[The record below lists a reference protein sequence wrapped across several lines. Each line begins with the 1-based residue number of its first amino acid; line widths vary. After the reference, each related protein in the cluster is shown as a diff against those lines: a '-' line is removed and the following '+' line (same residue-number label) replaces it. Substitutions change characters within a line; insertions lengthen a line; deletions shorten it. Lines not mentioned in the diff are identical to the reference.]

1 MPGRSPQIPQR
12 QGVLVS
18 YLTADTFCQRHVSP
32 YDGAVVSMSLSR
44 PCAAVS
50 GGRPP
55 FAGAVGFTASARTV
69 NGMATASEMIARNSG
84 GVSTA
89 ERLATDR
96 LSIELL
102 LWDVASK
109 EERVFLERPRTQ
121 AEFARSIG
129 KSVKWVEKEKA
140 RPEWKEARAKLA
152 AYRHLSEDE
161 LRVVRGNMEATAR
174 QSVMSGPT
182 GAPLTDL
189 EKFGRLVS
197 TMLDLA
203 ATGDREAIAF
213 IKTQNISKQFLDQMN
228 QDATSEFPD
237 KSDGELV
244 AGFVSQFEGLVV
256 EVLRSRGFT
265 VATPAAS
272 D

>member
-1 MPGRSPQIPQR
+1 M
-12 QGVLVS
+12 
-18 YLTADTFCQRHVSP
+18 T
-32 YDGAVVSMSLSR
+32 
-44 PCAAVS
+44 
-50 GGRPP
+50 
-55 FAGAVGFTASARTV
+55 
-69 NGMATASEMIARNSG
+69 TASEMIARNAG

-89 ERLATDR
+89 ERLATDK

-102 LWDVASK
+102 MWDVATK
-109 EERVFLERPRTQ
+109 EERAFLEWPRTQ
-121 AEFARSIG
+121 VDFARSIG

-140 RPEWKEARAKLA
+140 RPEWKEARSKLA
-152 AYRHLSEDE
+152 AYRHLSEDQ
-161 LRVVRGNMEATAR
+161 LRVVKANMEATAR
-174 QSVMSGPT
+174 QSVTSGPN

-244 AGFVSQFEGLVV
+244 AGFVSQFETLVV
-256 EVLRSRGFT
+256 DVLRSRGWS
-265 VATPAAS
+265 VSTPAAS